1 MRFSCILGLLAMCLI
16 AQAAQPNC
24 TRTWPPLWSQCRF
37 KCQHG
42 SWGFHSIP
50 GFTHENKPDGTPCRK
65 LLGLFKGICKNGKCV
80 KPTAN
85 MTGPGLPE

>member
-24 TRTWPPLWSQCRF
+24 TRTWPILLPRCHF

-42 SWGFHSIP
+42 NLGFYSFP
-50 GFTHENKPDGTPCRK
+50 GFTLERMPDGTPCRRHF
-65 LLGLFKGICKNGKCV
+65 GFSRGVCKNGRCV

-85 MTGPGLPE
+85 MTGPSLPE

>member
-1 MRFSCILGLLAMCLI
+1 VT
-16 AQAAQPNC
+16 AQAAEPNC
-24 TRTWPPLWSQCRF
+24 TRTWPILWPPCLF

-42 SWGFHSIP
+42 KWGLLSLP
-50 GFTHENKPDGTPCRK
+50 GFTIEHKPDGTPCRRV
-65 LLGLFKGICKNGKCV
+65 LGLKGGVCKSGRCV